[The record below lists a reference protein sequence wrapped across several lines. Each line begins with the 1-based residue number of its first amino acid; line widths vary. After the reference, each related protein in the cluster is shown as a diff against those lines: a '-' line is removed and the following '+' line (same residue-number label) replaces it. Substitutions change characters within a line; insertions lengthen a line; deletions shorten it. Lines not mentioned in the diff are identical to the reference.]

1 VLWKTVDKAFR
12 CGDKLAP
19 IEEGISISASRA
31 GPNWYKK
38 MDNMRESKVP
48 QQQNGDA
55 LFNPVT
61 QNT

>member
-1 VLWKTVDKAFR
+1 MDKGYR
-12 CGDKLAP
+12 CEDKLAP
-19 IEEGISISASRA
+19 IEENMRESISASRA

-38 MDNMRESKVP
+38 MDNMRECKVP
-48 QQQNGDA
+48 QQQDGDA